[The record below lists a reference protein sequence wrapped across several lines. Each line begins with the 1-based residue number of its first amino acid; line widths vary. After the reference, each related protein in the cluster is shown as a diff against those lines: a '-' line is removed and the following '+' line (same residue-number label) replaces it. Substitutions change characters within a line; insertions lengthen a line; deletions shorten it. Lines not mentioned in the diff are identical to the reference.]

1 MSIVELKI
9 QNTMRTKKRF
19 FYEYLHEQQYIEQK
33 TNEINTVDKA
43 FLSYMEWNLLGA
55 HLFIPLDSL
64 CFFFTVATFISAK
77 RVFQTKI
84 QNPYE
89 KKSSQICWQPLDFFL
104 PCKRTYFDR
113 YIYINAIALRCIV
126 WRYFLVFMSFLF
138 V

>member
-43 FLSYMEWNLLGA
+43 FLNYMEWNLLGA

-64 CFFFTVATFISAK
+64 CFFSRWLPLFRPSACFRQKYRIHTRKSQAKFVGNHWIFFFPANVRIS
-77 RVFQTKI
+77 T
-84 QNPYE
+84 
-89 KKSSQICWQPLDFFL
+89 D
-104 PCKRTYFDR
+104 
-113 YIYINAIALRCIV
+113 IYNNAIALRCIV

>member
-43 FLSYMEWNLLGA
+43 FLNYMEWNLLGA

-64 CFFFTVATFISAK
+64 CFFSRWLPLFRPSACFRQKYRIHTRKSQAKFVGNHWIFFFPANVRIS
-77 RVFQTKI
+77 TNI
-84 QNPYE
+84 TL
-89 KKSSQICWQPLDFFL
+89 W
-104 PCKRTYFDR
+104 
-113 YIYINAIALRCIV
+113 CIV

>member
-43 FLSYMEWNLLGA
+43 FLNYMEWNLLGA

-64 CFFFTVATFISAK
+64 CFFSRWLPLFRPSACFRQK
-77 RVFQTKI
+77 YRIHTR
-84 QNPYE
+84 
-89 KKSSQICWQPLDFFL
+89 KSQAKFVGNHWIFFL
-104 PCKRTYFDR
+104 PCKRTYFDQ
-113 YIYINAIALRCIV
+113 YNIV
-126 WRYFLVFMSFLF
+126 VHRLEVFFGFYVISFCLV
-138 V
+138 